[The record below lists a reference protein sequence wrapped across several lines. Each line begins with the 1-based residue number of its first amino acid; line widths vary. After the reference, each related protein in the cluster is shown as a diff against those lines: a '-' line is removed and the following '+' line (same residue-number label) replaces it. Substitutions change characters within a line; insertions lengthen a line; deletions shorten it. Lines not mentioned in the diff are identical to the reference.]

1 MARNSG
7 GEAALVV
14 VISDA
19 LGETAELVARA
30 AASQFSG
37 HAVEVRRYPHVTSEA
52 DFLGVFRRLPRTPA
66 VVVFTVI
73 LPELRR
79 AIEEHCAAQG
89 IPHVDVMGPLVAKL
103 AARLGEQ
110 PTLQPGLVH
119 RLDAQYFKR
128 VEAVEFAVRFD
139 DGKDPSGV
147 IGSDIVLLGVSRT
160 SKTPT
165 SLYLAHRGLK
175 VANVPLVPEAV
186 LSDEVFS
193 VPPQKVI
200 GLTINPE
207 LLLQIRTERL
217 RSLGLGPRS
226 KYADLGRIIEELE
239 YADRVFRRVG
249 CRVVDV
255 SQKAV
260 EETANSILE
269 IVGGAQ

>member
-30 AASQFSG
+30 AASQFPG
-37 HAVEVRRYPHVTSEA
+37 HTVEVRRYPHITTES
-52 DFLGVFRRLPRTPA
+52 DFLQVLGRLPRTPA
-66 VVVFTVI
+66 VLVFTVI
-73 LPELRR
+73 LPALRT
-79 AIEEHCAAQG
+79 AIERHCAAAM
-89 IPHVDVMGPLVAKL
+89 IPFVDVMGPLVAEL
-103 AARLGEQ
+103 AQSLGEQ
-110 PTLQPGLVH
+110 PSLQPGLVH
-119 RLDAQYFKR
+119 RLDAQYFRR

-139 DGKDPSGV
+139 DGKDPSGIV
-147 IGSDIVLLGVSRT
+147 RSDIVLLGVSRT

-175 VANVPLVPEAV
+175 VANVPLVPEAN
-186 LSDEVFS
+186 LPDEVFS
-193 VPPQKVI
+193 VAATKVI

-207 LLLQIRTERL
+207 VLLQIRTERL

-226 KYADLGRIIEELE
+226 RYADLGRIIEELE
-239 YADRVFRRVG
+239 YADRIFRRVG

-260 EETANSILE
+260 EETANNILE
-269 IVGGAQ
+269 IVGGA

>member
-30 AASQFSG
+30 AASQFPG
-37 HAVEVRRYPHVTSEA
+37 HTIEVRRYPHVTTEPE
-52 DFLGVFRRLPRTPA
+52 FLRVLGRLPRAPA
-66 VVVFTVI
+66 VVVFTII
-73 LPELRR
+73 LPELR
-79 AIEEHCAAQG
+79 AVIERHCAGVG
-89 IPHVDVMGPLVAKL
+89 IPFVDVMGPLIGEL
-103 AARLGEQ
+103 ALSLGEQ

-119 RLDAQYFKR
+119 RLDAQYFRR

-139 DGKDPSGV
+139 DGKDPSGIV
-147 IGSDIVLLGVSRT
+147 RSDIVLLGVSRT

-165 SLYLAHRGLK
+165 SLYLAHRGIK
-175 VANVPLVPEAV
+175 VSNVPMVPEAD
-186 LSDEVFS
+186 LPDEIFS
-193 VPPQKVI
+193 VPAAKVI

-207 LLLQIRTERL
+207 VLLQIRTERL
-217 RSLGLGPRS
+217 KSLGLGPRS
-226 KYADLGRIIEELE
+226 HYADLGRIIEELE
-239 YADRVFRRVG
+239 YADRIFRRIG

-260 EETANSILE
+260 EETANNILE
-269 IVGGAQ
+269 IVGGA